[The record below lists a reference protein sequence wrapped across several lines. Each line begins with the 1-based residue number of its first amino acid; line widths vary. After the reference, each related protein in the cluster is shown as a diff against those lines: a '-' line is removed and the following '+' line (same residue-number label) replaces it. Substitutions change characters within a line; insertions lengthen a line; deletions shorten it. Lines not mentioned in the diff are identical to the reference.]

1 MLFVDQTDVGV
12 LISGSSAF
20 SKSSL
25 NIWKI
30 MVHILLKPG
39 LENFEHCFTCM
50 GDKCNMCLSQ
60 CVCLSHS
67 VCSNI
72 LLCVCLSQCVL
83 CLSLYVCVSLSMYVS
98 LSSCE
103 GVFLSVCVFLCASVY
118 VSLMWLYV
126 SHSQGLCP
134 LVSQN
139 VCLHVCVTF

>member
-1 MLFVDQTDVGV
+1 
-12 LISGSSAF
+12 
-20 SKSSL
+20 
-25 NIWKI
+25 
-30 MVHILLKPG
+30 
-39 LENFEHCFTCM
+39 
-50 GDKCNMCLSQ
+50 
-60 CVCLSHS
+60 
-67 VCSNI
+67 
-72 LLCVCLSQCVL
+72 
-83 CLSLYVCVSLSMYVS
+83 MYVS